1 MHDDKYHHFL
11 EQQGHAYQY
20 LSMEIKISTY
30 LWNHARCYWWC
41 FIQFS
46 WVFCCPRPWLPP
58 KHWLYM
64 FPVPGLT
71 KPSSYHTSPYWK
83 GVWMISECSTL
94 SMGMIVWKD
103 GNGINLSHVNLSLF
117 MFMLHL
123 THCGLLSPYDNID
136 LGQNGLIAYRL

>member
-11 EQQGHAYQY
+11 DQAGHAYQY
-20 LSMEIKISTY
+20 LSMKIKISTY

-41 FIQFS
+41 FIQFCGS
-46 WVFCCPRPWLPP
+46 SAAPGHGYHRSTG
-58 KHWLYM
+58 YM

-83 GVWMISECSTL
+83 GVWMISECWTL
-94 SMGMIVWKD
+94 SMGMIVWID